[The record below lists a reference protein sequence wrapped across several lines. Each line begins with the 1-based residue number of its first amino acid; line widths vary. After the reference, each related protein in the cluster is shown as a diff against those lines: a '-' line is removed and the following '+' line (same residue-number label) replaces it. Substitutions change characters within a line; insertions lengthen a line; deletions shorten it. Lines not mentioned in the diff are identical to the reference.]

1 LRVKLRG
8 QRMGLRG
15 VVAEGHD
22 IVIRVDPQRYL
33 DVEELSRRMAG
44 RISVA
49 PNRLKMRRQG
59 EGWQGELLTLLDLMA
74 DLYESGRGV
83 AALQGG

>member
-1 LRVKLRG
+1 
-8 QRMGLRG
+8 
-15 VVAEGHD
+15 
-22 IVIRVDPQRYL
+22 VIRVDPQRYL

-59 EGWQGELLTLLDLMA
+59 EGWQGDLMTLLGTMA
-74 DLYESGRGV
+74 ELYESGRGV
-83 AALQGG
+83 PAMPGR